1 MVFVWLWGRVVV
13 GVLKMEDELEV
24 MDGLLDVRRLVLV
37 FMAGDVLDHVAFE
50 EGKIVG
56 VDVLDRLDG
65 HLFVVV
71 PRYLGVRRVTHSR
84 LPE

>member
-1 MVFVWLWGRVVV
+1 MV

-24 MDGLLDVRRLVLV
+24 MNGLLDVSRLVFVL
-37 FMAGDVLDHVAFE
+37 MAGDVLDHVAFQK
-50 EGKIVG
+50 GKVVR

-84 LPE
+84 LLE